1 MSFMCDYTLLAML
14 SGALAKRKEI
24 LNKQLSERQ
33 ELGNLSKQDRIEHQ
47 RKMYTNDISL
57 GGARSGVHALRVLL
71 QAAKAEQG
79 HMMVARRMNV
89 KRDYKLLVAG
99 ELRDTIKDYDKVYN
113 KNYDPQGVTAGF
125 AGKEL
130 TSGISMCRGDDLLDD
145 DVLPLPG
152 YQDNVGAELAMS
164 KKEWFPEMGSFR
176 DLQQVKTYIL
186 KPKSQTRMKT
196 WIQNSLLFTQRPKPS
211 TT

>member
-1 MSFMCDYTLLAML
+1 MPFMCDYTLLAML
-14 SGALAKRKEI
+14 SGAVVKRKEI
-24 LNKQLSERQ
+24 LNKQSSERE

-130 TSGISMCRGDDLLDD
+130 TSGSSMRRGDELLDD
-145 DVLPLPG
+145 HVLPLPPG
-152 YQDNVGAELAMS
+152 YEDNVGAELAMS

-176 DLQQVKTYIL
+176 DLQQV
-186 KPKSQTRMKT
+186 RM
-196 WIQNSLLFTQRPKPS
+196 
-211 TT
+211 

>member
-1 MSFMCDYTLLAML
+1 MCDYTLLAML

-24 LNKQLSERQ
+24 LNKQLSERE

-99 ELRDTIKDYDKVYN
+99 ELA
-113 KNYDPQGVTAGF
+113 P
-125 AGKEL
+125 
-130 TSGISMCRGDDLLDD
+130 
-145 DVLPLPG
+145 
-152 YQDNVGAELAMS
+152 
-164 KKEWFPEMGSFR
+164 
-176 DLQQVKTYIL
+176 
-186 KPKSQTRMKT
+186 
-196 WIQNSLLFTQRPKPS
+196 
-211 TT
+211 